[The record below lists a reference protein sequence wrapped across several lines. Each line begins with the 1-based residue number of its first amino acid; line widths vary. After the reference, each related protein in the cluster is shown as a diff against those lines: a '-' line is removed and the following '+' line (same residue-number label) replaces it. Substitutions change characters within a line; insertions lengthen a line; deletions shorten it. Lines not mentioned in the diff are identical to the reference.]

1 MFNRIFQQ
9 IVLTVVV
16 FVFAVPVCD
25 RTLAQQVPYSNDF
38 QIFLNNVNQIYIIP
52 NGFNFTQMVTQ
63 YPTALAAV
71 MGHYLGQQLR
81 YAGQDPASLAR
92 VNSLAGEVQR
102 YFYEVANACHGRDI
116 GGKPADAVSL
126 WNMCQAYISGG
137 DGSIFRDFHVQR
149 FQVPS
154 MFVGQALPVV
164 TPSASANFQGAN
176 GNQFNVFNA
185 PAMNMQPVGQAPSG
199 QANLEGQNGIQL
211 NGLNA
216 PAVNMPPLQQAG
228 PAAAPDAPLQ
238 DSDIQG
244 TFTDSDGRQIRLWFQ
259 GDMIQGTVS
268 YPYQFDPNKCLNGQ
282 LHTWVPGVVCFN
294 LKITKREP
302 AGVSMEGAGITMEGK
317 SLNCH
322 HNDAT
327 GWDDERLVLKRR
339 YDNKKFYIDA
349 GTFKGQY
356 VQ

>member
-1 MFNRIFQQ
+1 MGRDYSKGRGRNHLRCLF
-9 IVLTVVV
+9 
-16 FVFAVPVCD
+16 FAMI
-25 RTLAQQVPYSNDF
+25 LFFLSAEGFSQQVPYSNDF

-164 TPSASANFQGAN
+164 TPFGQANIQGVN

-211 NGLNA
+211 NGFNA
-216 PAVNMPPLQQAG
+216 PAVNMSPPQH
-228 PAAAPDAPLQ
+228 AAPVALDAPLQ
-238 DSDIQG
+238 DSDIFG
-244 TFTDSDGRQIRLWFQ
+244 TWTNSNYGIQMTLWSQ
-259 GDMIQGTVS
+259 GDMILGRVS
-268 YPYQFDPNKCLNGQ
+268 YSYQFNASKCAGNIN
-282 LHTWVPGVVCFN
+282 WIPGDVSFK
-294 LKITKREP
+294 LKITKRETQDIM
-302 AGVSMEGAGITMEGK
+302 MEGQ
-317 SLNCH
+317 SLNCNYNGVNTWD
-322 HNDAT
+322 NDSLMLLRHSDT
-327 GWDDERLVLKRR
+327 
-339 YDNKKFYIDA
+339 KKPYIV
-349 GTFKGQY
+349 GGSFHELQFEK
-356 VQ
+356 